1 LLILPEDEVHL
12 WFAFTG
18 DFADPE
24 SAARGILFPAETVRM
39 ERLRRAEARR
49 LFALSRIL
57 VRTTLSR
64 YSFVSPEAWRFAANA
79 YGKPLLDPPKDSF
92 SARFSLS
99 HTGGLA
105 VFAVTREIDV
115 GADAERTDRAVDAFR
130 LSRRFFSPEEAAHL
144 QKLPP
149 EESSE
154 GFFHL
159 WTLKESFLKALGRG
173 FSLPMNTFAFRL
185 SDDRPC
191 RISLTGDAPRVGEEW
206 RFALI
211 RPAGK
216 VVVAV
221 SASSPGRAPLKA
233 VCRRILPSGDAADLP
248 WEQAGLSEGMLHH
261 PSGEDDCRA

>member
-24 SAARGILFPAETVRM
+24 FAARGILFPAETARM
-39 ERLRRAEARR
+39 ERLRRAEARS

-64 YSFVSPEAWRFAANA
+64 YFPVSPEAWRFAANA
-79 YGKPLLDPPKDSF
+79 YGKPLLNPPKNSF
-92 SARFSLS
+92 FARFSLS

-105 VFAVTREIDV
+105 VFAVMREAEV
-115 GADAERTDRAVDAFR
+115 GVDAERTDRAVDAFR

-144 QKLPP
+144 RKLPP
-149 EESSE
+149 EGSSE

-185 SDDRPC
+185 SDDRPR
-191 RISLTGDAPRVGEEW
+191 RISLAGDAPRIGEGW
-206 RFALI
+206 RFILI
-211 RPAGK
+211 HIAGK
-216 VVVAV
+216 MVVAV